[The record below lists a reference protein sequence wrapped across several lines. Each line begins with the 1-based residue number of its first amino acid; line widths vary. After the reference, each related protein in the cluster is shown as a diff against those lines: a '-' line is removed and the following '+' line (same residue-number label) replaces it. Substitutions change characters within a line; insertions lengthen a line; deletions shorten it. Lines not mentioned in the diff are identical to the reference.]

1 MQTLV
6 PSNKELCVA
15 YSKESKDGDEPWEI
29 TVKETQSVAL
39 L

>member
-1 MQTLV
+1 MHTLV

-15 YSKESKDGDEPWEI
+15 YSKESKDGNKAMKDTI
-29 TVKETQSVAL
+29 KETQCVSL